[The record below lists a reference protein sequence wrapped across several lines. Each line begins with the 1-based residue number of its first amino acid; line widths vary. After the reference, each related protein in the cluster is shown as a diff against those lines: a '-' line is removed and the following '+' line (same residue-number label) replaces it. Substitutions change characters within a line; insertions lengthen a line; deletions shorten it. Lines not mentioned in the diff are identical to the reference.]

1 MSIEVSIRGKVLGVQ
16 LLASL
21 LAVALLTPRFALLL
35 CVFLAVYGFLADRG
49 GRRCRDRADAA
60 YAVSGDLSR
69 SVGDVLTN
77 AQRVVFNGALSFED
91 ARFSEASG
99 RRQAA
104 STALARSVAELASLQ
119 FITLLIG
126 QGLVLMLAASD
137 VAAGRLSLGVFV
149 LLQAFAFRLS
159 APLGGVGILLKDT
172 VSALANLRDVLS
184 LQASP
189 LNSPQ
194 PVEDPIRHDME
205 AKDIGFTYD
214 GGLTGLQAISAK
226 LAPGAFVALV
236 GPNGSGKSTF
246 AIAKHRG
253 WTIVTARGSAEF
265 RREAWL
271 AGRSI
276 GLEVRG
282 YRPTERDL
290 QELQRRQDLRI
301 RAEDRNE
308 VQAERGDDRRN
319 RASDQ
324 REVRRERWQDAG
336 AKERLKVVEAVVRS
350 LVVGPDRQERILAAA
365 RERTADWLERGATFE
380 PFGIRR
386 PPEPAVESTR
396 MPQRSRGR

>member
-1 MSIEVSIRGKVLGVQ
+1 VQ

-35 CVFLAVYGFLADRG
+35 CVFLAVYGLLADRG

-91 ARFSEASG
+91 ARFSAASG

-104 STALARSVAELASLQ
+104 SAALARSVADLASLQ

-159 APLGGVGILLKDT
+159 APLGGVGILLKDA

-194 PVEDPIRHDME
+194 PVEDPIRHDVE
-205 AKDIGFTYD
+205 AKDIAFAYD
-214 GGLTGLQAISAK
+214 GALTGLQAISAR

-246 AIAKHRG
+246 AKI
-253 WTIVTARGSAEF
+253 
-265 RREAWL
+265 L
-271 AGRSI
+271 AGHLTPDAGQVLIGGVSLTDVDRDRRHTLVHYVPQFI
-276 GLEVRG
+276 GLF
-282 YRPTERDL
+282 
-290 QELQRRQDLRI
+290 
-301 RAEDRNE
+301 N
-308 VQAERGDDRRN
+308 
-319 RASDQ
+319 
-324 REVRRERWQDAG
+324 
-336 AKERLKVVEAVVRS
+336 RS
-350 LVVGPDRQERILAAA
+350 L
-365 RERTADWLERGATFE
+365 RENA
-380 PFGIRR
+380 PS
-386 PPEPAVESTR
+386 PPLQSL
-396 MPQRSRGR
+396 SGH